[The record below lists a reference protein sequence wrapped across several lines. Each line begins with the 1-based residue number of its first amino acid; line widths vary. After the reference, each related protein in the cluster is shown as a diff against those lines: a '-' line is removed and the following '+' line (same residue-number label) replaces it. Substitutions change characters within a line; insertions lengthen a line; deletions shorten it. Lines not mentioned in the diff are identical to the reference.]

1 MIEEGR
7 MFVLPS
13 KNRIEDYFGRLR
25 ALLWGVFEVLLLV
38 LAMAAVV
45 VFAWTHIPTGA

>member
-1 MIEEGR
+1 
-7 MFVLPS
+7 MFALPP

-38 LAMAAVV
+38 LAMVAVI
-45 VFAWTHIPTGA
+45 VFAWRHVP